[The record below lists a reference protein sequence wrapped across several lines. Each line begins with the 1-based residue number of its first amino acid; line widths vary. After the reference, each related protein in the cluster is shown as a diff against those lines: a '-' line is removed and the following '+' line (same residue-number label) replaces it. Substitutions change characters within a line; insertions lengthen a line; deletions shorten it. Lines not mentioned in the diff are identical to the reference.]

1 MKQFISIVC
10 IVLML
15 TVLLVGCGRNK
26 NVSDNTDGMIT
37 ESTRPTTVAPTTE
50 RPTTERPTTERPTTQ
65 QPTTESTSASVGGS
79 ETNDATD
86 NNTDPSESI
95 EGRMRRGIM
104 GNQRY

>member
-15 TVLLVGCGRNK
+15 TVLLVGCRRND

-37 ESTRPTTVAPTTE
+37 ESTRPTSVAPTTE
-50 RPTTERPTTERPTTQ
+50 RSTTERPTTQ
-65 QPTTESTSASVGGS
+65 QSTTESTSASVGGS
-79 ETNDATD
+79 ENGGSENGGMTD
-86 NNTDPSESI
+86 NNTETSESI